1 MTSAISMPP
10 FSAGQVSVGGRPWS
24 GVDAMKIV
32 WAVLFVSLAILVVG
46 VLFVLSQLTGSAT
59 VNGSR
64 ATTQPGKATGSPL
77 RIGLIPER
85 DIFLQRKR
93 YRALA
98 EHLSTRLD
106 RPVRLVMMHTYATV
120 LQDFEEKNVECAFLG
135 SLVAVLAMDRLGAQV
150 IAKPELT
157 GGVSSYHGVIF
168 VRADS
173 PVTKLEDIAGRSIG
187 MVRTTTAGHVFPGCV
202 LMKLKLFG
210 RADEP
215 RIVWIGTHDDVA
227 RKVMDGQIDVGAMK
241 NTRLDDLLKQ
251 NPDWKIRRLAEGRC
265 VPSNALLMRSDIAGE
280 LGGKLSKILLEM
292 ESDPQGRK
300 MLEAM
305 GMKRFIPCPPQDYSP
320 VFDMTEC
327 IAPMWKKIGVP
338 GPIPIRP
345 GDWPKPESVETRK
358 CYDVNY

>member
-1 MTSAISMPP
+1 M
-10 FSAGQVSVGGRPWS
+10 R
-24 GVDAMKIV
+24 IV
-32 WAVLFVSLAILVVG
+32 WTVLFVSLVILVVG
-46 VLFVLSQLTGSAT
+46 VLYILAQLTGSAPVGDLT
-59 VNGSR
+59 P
-64 ATTQPGKATGSPL
+64 TTRPDERDGPPL

-98 EHLSTRLD
+98 EYLSVKLD

-120 LQDFEEKNVECAFLG
+120 LHDFAEKNVECAFLG
-135 SLVAVLAMDRLGAQV
+135 SLVAVLAMDRLDAQV

-173 PVTKLEDIAGRSIG
+173 PVTKLEQIAGRSIG

-215 RIVWIGTHDDVA
+215 RIVWIGTHDDVT

-241 NTRLDDLLKQ
+241 NLRLDDLLKQ
-251 NPDWKIRRLAEGRC
+251 NPEWKIRRLASGKC
-265 VPSNALLMRSDIAGE
+265 VPSNALLVRSDIAGE

-292 ESDPQGRK
+292 ESDPQGSK
-300 MLEAM
+300 TLEEM
-305 GMKRFIPCPPQDYSP
+305 GMKRFIPCPSREYSP
-320 VFDMTEC
+320 VYDMTEC
-327 IAPMWKKIGVP
+327 IKSMWKKIGVP
-338 GPIPIRP
+338 GTIPKRP
-345 GDWPKPESVETRK
+345 GDWPKPKSVETRK